1 MNAHDEQRLVIAL
14 KQNMGLYSAMRE
26 MFVARRDRMR
36 ELSEAAQGEMAVV
49 LRGQCRELTAII
61 NDFFKEVPR

>member
-1 MNAHDEQRLVIAL
+1 MNAFDTERLIVSL
-14 KQNMGLYSAMRE
+14 KQNMGLYSALRE
-26 MFVARRDRMR
+26 MFVDRRDRVR

-61 NDFFKEVPR
+61 NDYFKEVPR